1 MIELLRKFLFS
12 GLGVVAFTKSQ
23 LDALVKELVSKG
35 EMSEEEGKKI
45 VEEFTKRMELKK
57 EEMLSTIRQEIG
69 KLFDVVDVPSKAE
82 VNEIKRMLK
91 ALENRVELLEGIV
104 TEIKKGG

>member
-57 EEMLSTIRQEIG
+57 EEMLSTVRQEIG

>member
-45 VEEFTKRMELKK
+45 VEEFTKRMEVKK
-57 EEMLSTIRQEIG
+57 EEMISTIRQEIG
-69 KLFDVVDVPSKAE
+69 KLFDVVDIPSKAE

-91 ALENRVELLEGIV
+91 ALENRIELLEGVV
-104 TEIKKGG
+104 TDIKKGG